1 MQQRV
6 TLDSAGPELVFA
18 DLVSRRIR
26 GVAVPA
32 GETAR
37 SGGRQFRFAK
47 DSVRWSARVPVLMYH
62 SLSQPV
68 GRLVSSQWTE
78 RGLEVELAISKTEAG
93 DEALVLA
100 SDQVL
105 GLSIGVDIGP
115 DDARLGKDGVLDVA
129 RADGKELSMTPVP
142 AFRGALIDSVALSDE
157 SIATEG
163 VAAVTADPEVAPQ
176 PVTLN
181 LDAARLGESI
191 ALALASNQPATTNG
205 PVPQPVP
212 MASVT
217 RDEPLYRFDGTPGRY
232 GFVADLRDAH
242 RGDADAKAR
251 LDQHLAATF
260 AVSTSNV
267 GALSPKGNRPDLYVD
282 QLRYTR
288 PLGSL
293 VSGGTL
299 TDGNPFTIPKF
310 GTSAGLVGDHTEGTE
325 PTPGSFT
332 VTDQTIT
339 PAAISGKA
347 EINREAWD
355 RGGNPAIDTLV
366 WREMTAGYFEQLEAK
381 IGDLLD
387 GLTLTPVDINGSDA
401 DVVNGITGQ
410 LVAAQFRRGGNR
422 FSALA
427 LNEDLFTALANA
439 ADADGRKLLPLIAPS
454 NADGQISTGFGRV
467 SVGGLSGV
475 PAYGLTDHSYLFVPT
490 SVYQFATAPRRF
502 DFNVRV
508 KSVDIGIWGYH
519 AEFVTRTADVIRID
533 YAA

>member
-1 MQQRV
+1 VQRV
-6 TLDSAGPELVFA
+6 TFDTRPELVFA
-18 DLVSRRIR
+18 DLDSRRIR
-26 GVAVPA
+26 GLAVPL

-37 SGGRQFRFAK
+37 SGGKTFRFSK
-47 DSVRWSARVPVLMYH
+47 DSIRFGARVPLLQYH
-62 SLSQPV
+62 DPSRPI
-68 GRLVSSQWTE
+68 GRLVRSGWTD
-78 RGLEVELAISKTEAG
+78 RGLEVEFAISKTDGG

-100 SDQVL
+100 ADGVL
-105 GLSIGVDIGP
+105 GLSVGIDVAPDGVQ
-115 DDARLGKDGVLDVA
+115 LGKDDVLDVRLA
-129 RADGKELSMTPVP
+129 AGKEVSLTPIP
-142 AFRGALIDSVALSDE
+142 AFAGAVVDAVALSDAPE
-157 SIATEG
+157 IVATEG
-163 VAAVTADPEVAPQ
+163 EPVTVTADTEVAPT
-176 PVTLN
+176 VTVN
-181 LDAARLGESI
+181 LDAAALGESI
-191 ALALASNQPATTNG
+191 ALAMSSNTTTNG

-212 MASVT
+212 MATVS
-217 RDEPLYRFDGTPGRY
+217 RDEPLYKFDGTPGRY
-232 GFVADLRDAH
+232 GFVSDLRDAH
-242 RGDADAKAR
+242 RGDAAAQKR
-251 LDQHLAATF
+251 LDEHLAATF

-299 TDGNPFTIPKF
+299 TDGNPFTIPRF
-310 GTSAGLVGDHTEGTE
+310 GTSAGLVGDHTEGVE

-332 VTDQTIT
+332 VTDTTVT
-339 PAAISGKA
+339 PGAISGKA

-366 WREMTAGYFEQLEAK
+366 WREMLAGYYEMLEAK

-387 GLTLTPVDINGSDA
+387 GLTLTPVDITGVDA
-401 DVVNGITGQ
+401 DVVNGITGE

-427 LNEDLFTALANA
+427 LNEALFTALANA
-439 ADADGRKLLPLIAPS
+439 ADGDGRKLLPLLAPS
-454 NADGQISTGFGRV
+454 NADGQISSGFGRV
-467 SVGGLSGV
+467 SVGGLTGV

-490 SVYQFATAPRRF
+490 SVYQFATAPKRF

-519 AEFVTRTADVIRID
+519 AEFVTRTADVLRID